1 MKLFK
6 KTLAMIMV
14 MLTLFTTYTVAIPVF
29 AENEDANITEVEE
42 NSEPEIVS
50 EITEK
55 REENLKHFMLSDG
68 SFMVAQYNIPI
79 HYQNKSGEW
88 VDIDN
93 TITKTDAT
101 IEQEELFGTDE
112 LYSTNNTVGNVVFAE
127 KSNSNTLVSYEAK
140 DYPISL
146 NYQSAK
152 KSYIEIIEN
161 NDDFTGNDSF
171 LTLSDIT
178 QQVLY
183 ENVFDDVDLEYI
195 VSSVGLKENIILKSK
210 NAQNTF
216 TVNYNI
222 GGLTAEVVDI
232 HTINLM
238 AGEEIVYTI
247 TAPYMIDSNGEKS
260 EGLVL
265 EVDKNN
271 NGKLR
276 VNILV
281 DNEWLRE
288 ENRAYPVIIDP
299 TIVTETER
307 SAIQS
312 VMISEGDKNKNYSG
326 QAEMIV
332 GREASEYGYSRTLV
346 KINLPALKKGDIIV
360 NAELNI
366 LNHKLDYYASTTP
379 NMQVNAHR
387 ITSAWNYTTVTW
399 NNQPSFDSVVSDY
412 GIFEK
417 LGSTGAWRVF
427 NITKDVKQWYEDST
441 TNHGILLKGANTS
454 GTYAEN
460 GVKAYMYSDNYNT
473 VAACYPK
480 IMLTYRNN
488 KGLED
493 YWTYTTLSAGTAGTA
508 YINDYTGNLVFI
520 HGDVATTGLLMP
532 VSLEHVYNG
541 YMADKNNSTYPHSG
555 KGFKLSLQ
563 QTVKSSGISAYPY
576 IYEDGDGTQHYFYN
590 DGTKYLDE
598 DGLNL
603 ELKVLSGGGY
613 TITDKS
619 DNVMTFN
626 SSGLLTQIA
635 DADGR
640 KATLTYVTAKNKSGA
655 DVSYLKTVTDGAG
668 HKITLTYN
676 SGEGNSSQISKIT
689 GPDGK
694 SITYTTSSGS
704 LTKITYPDGT
714 YSTYTYDSD
723 GALLTATSADGYKL
737 AFTYSTDGA
746 KRVTSVTEYGGSTV
760 GQTIKFTR
768 DKLNQ
773 TQIRTAGKDTV
784 IDNSDDIIT
793 TYQFDNWGR
802 TVSTKMRL
810 GNGTGLGA
818 EKYDY
823 TTGTVA
829 NGTDIGK
836 RNRVSASAATGKSV
850 DNLLVNHNCEGTNG
864 WTSSYWL
871 SDAYTSCGTAVYD
884 TSQTY
889 LGSKSIKINVNT
901 ATATGGLS
909 MQQIVTNYVE
919 AGKYTVSAYVK
930 TNNLVIGT
938 GAATGGACLAS
949 RVVNADGSV
958 TRLYSNM
965 LTGTTESSIDNGW
978 QRIYLTF
985 TVPNGATN
993 VRVAPLLYNAT
1004 GTAWFDCIQLE
1015 KSSVPNSYNLIENSS
1030 FERDTA
1036 SWTAYNA
1043 DSDDIISTA
1052 RYNTGKQSYKLKGL
1066 SGKQKYIRQT
1076 VYVSGS
1082 EKDTY
1087 ILSGNVRA
1095 NSVPLDMSAGRRMD
1109 IAVRITYSDGTNVTK
1124 QPTLFNGDV
1133 YGQWQYSSG
1142 IFTLSD
1148 EDSST
1153 NKTPVSIMIY
1163 CGYRKQANSCYF
1175 DDINLVK
1182 EPAPTYSYDSKG
1194 NLVSATENAQKNSTL
1209 GYDAN
1214 DNLSSFTDERGEN
1227 YTYTYSTSG
1236 NKHRLLSAVSAKTGV
1251 KYSYS
1256 YYDNGNLKAQE
1267 IVNAAGIAIRTGIN
1281 YTDADTS
1288 LGIAEGAY
1296 VRKENDEHGYSTVY
1310 EYNLKSGLLNSVTDA
1325 EGNKTTYTYDANN
1338 DLLKSV
1344 SLGGKT
1350 VSYNYN
1356 TAGTRLASIGHNG
1369 FTYGFEYDTFG
1380 NTAKTKVNSTALM
1393 TNTYQGVNGNLIK
1406 STYGNGAYKDY
1417 EYNHYGQTTKIK
1429 LNGSDAYSW
1438 EYNSTGQPYQH
1449 TDSKTGR
1456 VYKYVYDGLGRLI
1469 RSFGSTNGTNDNRFV
1484 SQLRYDKSNNVTK
1497 IINISDGTRTAT
1509 NYIYDDANR
1518 PSKTEYGSISTTH
1531 IYESLGRL
1539 FRNTL
1544 NTTTPVTVTY
1554 SYLLSKR
1561 DYGDGDAYRS
1571 TQIGWEKIDNR
1582 TYGYEYDKTGNLVK
1596 FTEKKPGGTSYDER
1610 ATYTYDALGQLTSEK
1625 NVDLGQ
1631 KIDYTY
1637 DSGGNITQK
1646 NIYAYTSGTV
1656 GALQKTVNYTYDSTW
1671 KDKLISYDGDS
1682 ITYDA
1687 IGNPLTYRDDMSFT
1701 WQGRQMASANLDGT
1715 AVTYKYNADGLRTY
1729 KKVGSTVSEYEYLG
1743 DKLIYEKRGNLQ
1755 FHYRYD
1761 AYGNLG
1767 SITRIN
1773 AAGSSYTA
1781 YVVCNSRGDVEEI
1794 RKADGTLY
1802 ARYIYDS
1809 WGNTVKILD
1818 ANGNTVTDPDY
1829 LSVQNPIRYRG
1840 YYWDS
1845 ESGLYYLQSRYY
1857 DPVTGRFVNGD
1868 SLVDTSNVL
1877 GFNMYAYCGNNP
1889 VNNVDPTGHAW
1900 YHWALGA
1907 VIVAACAA
1915 ATVITAGGFVAAAGA
1930 VAAVG
1935 SGVAAATTAST
1946 VAAGALIGSATAYGM
1961 VALSAASTS
1970 TSVKDFNSKGNWGTV
1985 SATAGGALLG
1995 GCDGYT
2001 MSKAQAYNGT
2011 TTKSAQAN
2019 VSHTSGVGSPKN
2031 NINPGGS
2038 YTKLDNNGNLYSYTQ
2053 FDNFGRQTMRI
2064 DYQGRPHAET
2074 LPHIHMY
2081 TYPQQ
2086 GGRAEYIFDMN
2097 WHLID

>member
-42 NSEPEIVS
+42 NSEPEIIS

-68 SFMVAQYNIPI
+68 SFMVAQYNTPI
-79 HYQNKSGEW
+79 HYQNESGEW

-101 IEQEELFGTDE
+101 AEQKELFGTDE
-112 LYSTNNTVGNVVFAE
+112 LYATNKTVDNVVFAE

-140 DYPISL
+140 DYPISF

-152 KSYIEIIEN
+152 KSYIEIVEDEIEAIG
-161 NDDFTGNDSF
+161 DDSF

-178 QQVLY
+178 QQVIY
-183 ENVFDDVDLEYI
+183 EDVFNDVDLEYI
-195 VSSVGLKENIILKSK
+195 VSPVGLKENIILKSK
-210 NAQNTF
+210 SAQSSF

-222 GGLTAEVVDI
+222 GELTAEVVDGR
-232 HTINLM
+232 TINLM
-238 AGEEIVYTI
+238 ADNKIIYI
-247 TAPYMIDSNGEKS
+247 ISAPYMVDSNGEKS
-260 EGLVL
+260 ESLFF

-271 NGKLR
+271 NGKIR
-276 VNILV
+276 VNIV
-281 DNEWLRE
+281 ADSEWLQESKRV
-288 ENRAYPVIIDP
+288 YPVIIDP
-299 TIVTETER
+299 EITTERTKDAINTSMIANSSAYKNNNWHNYGETIVGGEET
-307 SAIQS
+307 
-312 VMISEGDKNKNYSG
+312 
-326 QAEMIV
+326 
-332 GREASEYGYSRTLV
+332 YGICRTLAE
-346 KINLPALKKGDIIV
+346 IELPDLDKGDV
-360 NAELNI
+360 VVSAKFNVYNFDL
-366 LNHKLDYYASTTP
+366 YYSAGYTYD
-379 NMQVNAHR
+379 MQVNIHR
-387 ITSAWNYTTVTW
+387 IDESWKANEVTWSNMPDIETVVTDYQIFTQGSAWRT
-399 NNQPSFDSVVSDY
+399 FD
-412 GIFEK
+412 
-417 LGSTGAWRVF
+417 
-427 NITKDVKQWYEDST
+427 ITRIAKYWYENRDKVF
-441 TNHGILLKGANTS
+441 GVLLKSAVEDNSTISNGHKAKLYMERANSTQARFPYI
-454 GTYAEN
+454 T
-460 GVKAYMYSDNYNT
+460 
-473 VAACYPK
+473 
-480 IMLTYRNN
+480 LTYRNN

-563 QTVKSSGISAYPY
+563 QTVKSSEEYGLTGDALNTYPY
-576 IYEDGDGTQHYFYN
+576 AYEDGDGTVHFFYKKTS
-590 DGTKYLDE
+590 GSTTKYLDE

-723 GALLTATSADGYKL
+723 GALITATSSDGYKL

-746 KRVTSVTEYGGSTV
+746 KRVASVTEYGGNTT

-773 TQIRTAGKDTV
+773 TQIRTAGKDTI

-829 NGTDIGK
+829 DGTDIGK
-836 RNRVSASAATGKSV
+836 RNRVSASAATGQSV
-850 DNLLVNHNCEGTNG
+850 DNILLNHNFENSSD
-864 WTSSYWL
+864 WTAMYWMK
-871 SDAYTSCGTAVYD
+871 SAYTSTGSAAYSTAQKYM
-884 TSQTY
+884 
-889 LGSKSIKINVNT
+889 GAKSIAITVSS
-901 ATATGGLS
+901 ATANGGYC
-909 MQQIVTNYVE
+909 MYQDADNYVS
-919 AGKYTVSAYVK
+919 AGTYTLSGYVK
-930 TNNLVIGT
+930 TSSVTMGT
-938 GAATGGACLAS
+938 GTTKGGACLGVKLIDANGNTS
-949 RVVNADGSV
+949 RA
-958 TRLYSNM
+958 YSEM
-965 LTGTTESSIDNGW
+965 LTGTTESSIDGGW
-978 QRIYLTF
+978 QRLYVTF
-985 TVPNGATN
+985 TVADGGRA
-993 VRVAPLLYNAT
+993 RIAPMLFNAT
-1004 GTAWFDCIQLE
+1004 GTAYFDCLQLE
-1015 KSSVPNSYNLIENSS
+1015 RSSVPNSYNLIENSS
-1030 FERDTA
+1030 FERGTANWTA
-1036 SWTAYNA
+1036 SNTN
-1043 DSDDIISTA
+1043 SNDIISTA
-1052 RYNTGKQSYKLKGL
+1052 RYNTGDQSYKLTGL
-1066 SGKQKYIRQT
+1066 SGTDKYIRQT

-1095 NSVPLDMSAGRRMD
+1095 NSIPLDMDAGRRMD
-1109 IAVRITYSDGTNVTK
+1109 LSIKINYSDGTHIYK
-1124 QPTLFNGDV
+1124 RPTLFNGDV

-1148 EDSST
+1148 ENSST
-1153 NKTPVSIMIY
+1153 NKTPTSIIVY

-1182 EPAPTYSYDSKG
+1182 EPAPTYSYDGEG

-1256 YYDNGNLKAQE
+1256 YYDNGNLKAQQIE
-1267 IVNAAGIAIRTGIN
+1267 NATGYAIRTGIN
-1281 YTDADTS
+1281 YTEADTN

-1296 VRKENDEHGYSTVY
+1296 VRKENDQHGYSTVY

-1369 FTYGFEYDTFG
+1369 FTYGFEYDAFG
-1380 NTAKTKVNSTALM
+1380 NTTKTKINSTALM

-1406 STYGNGAYKDY
+1406 STYGNGAYRNY

-1429 LNGSDAYSW
+1429 LNGSEAYSW
-1438 EYNSTGQPYQH
+1438 QYNSTGQPYQH

-1456 VYKYVYDGLGRLI
+1456 VYKYVYDGLGRLV
-1469 RSFGSTNGTNDNRFV
+1469 RSFGNTQGTTDNRFS
-1484 SQLRYDKSNNVTK
+1484 SQFRYDKSNNVTK
-1497 IINISDGTRTAT
+1497 IINVSDGTRTAV
-1509 NYIYDDANR
+1509 NYTYDAANR
-1518 PSKTEYGSISTTH
+1518 PDTVEYGSVTSK
-1531 IYESLGRL
+1531 YVYDSLGRL
-1539 FRNTL
+1539 YTNTL

-1554 SYLLSKR
+1554 SYNVSKR
-1561 DYGDGDAYRS
+1561 ADSDTYKYRT
-1571 TQIGWEKIDNR
+1571 TQIGWETIGNR
-1582 TYGYEYDKTGNLVK
+1582 TYEYTYDKVGNI
-1596 FTEKKPGGTSYDER
+1596 TQIREKLNGGSYSAR
-1610 ATYTYDALGQLTSEK
+1610 VSYTYDALGQLVSEK

-1646 NIYAYTSGTV
+1646 KIYAYANGTV
-1656 GALQKTVNYTYDSTW
+1656 GALQKTINYTYDSAW

-1701 WQGRQMASANLDGT
+1701 WQGRQMASAGLNGT

-1802 ARYIYDS
+1802 ARYVYDS

-1868 SLVDTSNVL
+1868 SIALTLVS
-1877 GFNMYAYCGNNP
+1877 
-1889 VNNVDPTGHAW
+1889 TG
-1900 YHWALGA
+1900 
-1907 VIVAACAA
+1907 
-1915 ATVITAGGFVAAAGA
+1915 
-1930 VAAVG
+1930 
-1935 SGVAAATTAST
+1935 
-1946 VAAGALIGSATAYGM
+1946 
-1961 VALSAASTS
+1961 
-1970 TSVKDFNSKGNWGTV
+1970 SVTDK
-1985 SATAGGALLG
+1985 
-1995 GCDGYT
+1995 
-2001 MSKAQAYNGT
+2001 
-2011 TTKSAQAN
+2011 
-2019 VSHTSGVGSPKN
+2019 
-2031 NINPGGS
+2031 
-2038 YTKLDNNGNLYSYTQ
+2038 NLYSYC
-2053 FDNFGRQTMRI
+2053 DNNPITRGDLCGGVWEVVLIGATVSGALEIASQLIANKQDNLNLANVCVAAISGGISSIPGVSFWGGAVVDGVASVMMDIIDGETDIGNLAEVFITSATTSLTIGYYAEEVSKVLKDNLLNSMSSHDIKQKVRKLYPEVKGNEINKYKTFESVEKNIDTNFKNKITSNITIKTNISSQTLGFVLNRS
-2064 DYQGRPHAET
+2064 QNVKKAKGVRG
-2074 LPHIHMY
+2074 Y
-2081 TYPQQ
+2081 T
-2086 GGRAEYIFDMN
+2086 M
-2097 WHLID
+2097 